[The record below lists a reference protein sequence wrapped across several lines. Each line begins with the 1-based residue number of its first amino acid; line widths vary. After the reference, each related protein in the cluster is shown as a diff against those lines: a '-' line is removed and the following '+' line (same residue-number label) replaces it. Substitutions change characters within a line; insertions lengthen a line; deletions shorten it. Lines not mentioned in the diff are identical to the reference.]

1 MTTEYIAPDTT
12 TEEWSTYPFTVD
24 GVQFNSK
31 IRKDSDFG
39 MRLTFVPAE
48 VFTQMNISCI
58 REYFA
63 DLKTLSRAD
72 IISRLTELNHGGT
85 NAILE
90 LAEQNV

>member
-12 TEEWSTYPFTVD
+12 TTEWATFPFDVD

-31 IRKDSDFG
+31 VRKDSDFG
-39 MRLTFVPAE
+39 MRLMFVPAE
-48 VFTQMNISCI
+48 MFAEMNVSCI

-63 DLKTLSRAD
+63 DVKSMSRTD
-72 IISRLTELNHGGT
+72 IVSKLNELNYGGT

-90 LAEQNV
+90 LA